1 MKKTLF
7 VLLLISLIGSGTYGM
22 AWAENYRLTESGVQ
36 RLSDMAFIPATTKN
50 ADWRDYQKWLK
61 EGNAP
66 EAKLPK
72 PVLVVDE
79 KEAKVKARM
88 RKKAVDELISE
99 GQLPAGYE

>member
-1 MKKTLF
+1 MKKILF
-7 VLLLISLIGSGTYGM
+7 ILLLALVFSTTAY
-22 AWAENYRLTESGVQ
+22 AENYRLTEDGVQ
-36 RLSDMAFIPATTKN
+36 RLSDTAFIPATMKN
-50 ADWRDYQKWLK
+50 ADWRDYQDWLS

-66 EAKLPK
+66 KAKLPD

-79 KEAKVKARM
+79 KEAKVKARI

>member
-1 MKKTLF
+1 MKKILF
-7 VLLLISLIGSGTYGM
+7 TLLLISLIFSTAY
-22 AWAENYRLTESGVQ
+22 AENYRLTEDGVQ
-36 RLSDMAFIPATTKN
+36 RLSDTAFIPATTKN

-79 KEAKVKARM
+79 KEEKVKARM
-88 RKKAVDELISE
+88 RKKAIDELINE

>member
-1 MKKTLF
+1 MKQILF
-7 VLLLISLIGSGTYGM
+7 IILFISLIFGGLAY
-22 AWAENYRLTESGVQ
+22 AENYRLTESGVQ
-36 RLSDMAFIPATTKN
+36 RLSDTAFIPATVKN
-50 ADWRDYQKWLK
+50 ADWRDYQKWLS

-66 EAKLPK
+66 EAQLPD

-88 RKKAVDELISE
+88 REKAIQELISE

>member
-1 MKKTLF
+1 MKKILF
-7 VLLLISLIGSGTYGM
+7 ILLLISLLFST
-22 AWAENYRLTESGVQ
+22 ASAENYRLTEAGVQ
-36 RLSDMAFIPATTKN
+36 RLSDTAFIPATMNN
-50 ADWRDYQKWLK
+50 ADWRDYQKWLS

-88 RKKAVDELISE
+88 RKKAIDELISE